1 MAKVKQVGLMIIRV
15 GSTVWDADSRI
26 GGATDLPLS
35 EEGVGTCKE
44 AAASTSGTASV
55 LFCGPDEASR
65 QTAEMFSATCGGKVR
80 VCDTLAEMRLGLWE
94 GMRESEFE
102 EKFPSASRQWREQPE
117 GVVAPEGEALLDA
130 ESRILKALVRK
141 IDRLKPDTERFALVL
156 RPIAFGI
163 VRAAIEDRPIGDLW
177 EMIRAR
183 PAVDLIDL
191 DASKLEV
198 LRARA
203 SGNELPNKVV
213 GGLA

>member
-1 MAKVKQVGLMIIRV
+1 MAKVKQVGLMLVRV

-26 GGATDLPLS
+26 GGAADLPLS
-35 EEGVGTCKE
+35 EEGLCACRE
-44 AAASTSGTASV
+44 AASSAIGTVSV

-65 QTAEMFSATCGGKVR
+65 QTAEMFSASCGGKVR
-80 VCDTLAEMRLGLWE
+80 VCEEMAEMHMGLWE

-156 RPIAFGI
+156 RPIACGI

-177 EMIRAR
+177 EMVRAR

-191 DASKLEV
+191 APAKLES
-198 LRARA
+198 LRAIA
-203 SGNELPNKVV
+203 SGDEGARKAAGAP
-213 GGLA
+213 A